1 MAPLPGW
8 QMNSI
13 EPSRRSRLISLLS
26 AGGDCDL
33 PDACVDYVPGFLPPK
48 TADGVFDSLIKQVQW
63 RQPKIKLFGKTFLSP
78 RLSAWY
84 GDACAVYSYSGL
96 VNQPLP
102 WLPVLQVLRRR
113 LKNEW
118 AWNPNAVLVN
128 WYRDGQDSM
137 GWHSDDESEL
147 GNEPTIA
154 SISLGASRRFLLR
167 HKKHKHMPIYELV
180 LEHGSLLIMAGSTQ
194 KFWRHSVPKST
205 HAVGQR
211 VNLTFRLVKKNAR
224 NFLE

>member
-1 MAPLPGW
+1 
-8 QMNSI
+8 MNNARL
-13 EPSRRSRLISLLS
+13 SRRARLISLLS
-26 AGGDCDL
+26 AGGDCAL
-33 PDACVDYVPGFLPPK
+33 PDACVNYVPGFLTPK
-48 TADGVFDSLIKQVQW
+48 TADGVFDSLIKQVEW
-63 RQPKIKLFGKTFLSP
+63 HQPKIKLFGKTFLSP

-84 GDACAVYSYSGL
+84 GDAGAIYSYSGL

-102 WLPVLQVLRRR
+102 WLPALQVLRRR

-118 AWNPNAVLVN
+118 EWNPNAVLVN

-137 GWHSDDESEL
+137 GWHSDDETEL
-147 GNEPTIA
+147 GHEPTIA

-167 HKKHKHMPIYELV
+167 HQKDKHMPIYELV
-180 LEHGSLLIMAGSTQ
+180 PEHGSLLIMAGSTQ

-211 VNLTFRLVKKNAR
+211 VNLTFRLVR
-224 NFLE
+224 TMQGIF

>member
-1 MAPLPGW
+1 
-8 QMNSI
+8 MNNTRL
-13 EPSRRSRLISLLS
+13 SRRARSISLLS
-26 AGGDCDL
+26 AGGDCAL
-33 PDACVDYVPGFLPPK
+33 PDAGVNYVPGFLTPK
-48 TADGVFDSLIKQVQW
+48 TADGVFDSLIKQVEW

-84 GDACAVYSYSGL
+84 GDAGAVYSYSGL

-102 WLPVLQVLRRR
+102 WLPVLQELGRR

-118 AWNPNAVLVN
+118 EWNPNAVLVN

-137 GWHSDDESEL
+137 GWHSDDETEL
-147 GNEPTIA
+147 GHEPTIA

-167 HKKHKHMPIYELV
+167 HQKDKHMPIYELV
-180 LEHGSLLIMAGSTQ
+180 PEHGSLLIMAVSTQ

-211 VNLTFRLVKKNAR
+211 VNLTFRLVR
-224 NFLE
+224 TMQRIF